1 MPKMGYLGTVLPKYL
16 ARLGLDV
23 HILATDLP
31 AYHNLDE
38 YRTGMPT
45 FLEQQVLSAGTAY
58 TVDGY
63 TVHVLGHKRVLGY
76 VWMTGMYRK
85 LKDIQPDVVYSI
97 LAIGWIP
104 LQAALAKHL
113 CKFQL
118 FTGSHTTALMFP
130 LANAASSNMIQRLGV
145 LLTRWIPG
153 RLISLFSQACYCPTH
168 DCGEVAMRFFGVQ
181 RRKVKIVHLG
191 VDSDFFF
198 SIRSAEDRERRIQ
211 LRNLLGFS
219 EPDVV
224 CIYTGKMADF
234 KNPLL
239 LAQAIR
245 ILRAEGR
252 QFKGL
257 FIGDGA
263 QRAQVAEFADCV
275 VLDYMPFSAL
285 GDYYRAAD
293 IAVWLTNETTS
304 MLDAAACG
312 IPIVVSDRIYQD
324 HVSGNGF
331 AYRMNDLKSLCDTL
345 RRLDDEGMRRT
356 LGIEGARKM
365 HELFTWERS
374 AEIRFRDFNKALG
387 RDG

>member
-1 MPKMGYLGTVLPKYL
+1 MGYLGTVLPKYL

-23 HILATDLP
+23 HLLATDLP

-38 YRTGMPT
+38 YRAGMPA
-45 FLEQQVLSAGTAY
+45 FLEQQVLAAGTAY
-58 TVDGY
+58 AVDGY

-76 VWMTGMYRK
+76 VYMPGMYRK
-85 LKDIQPDVVYSI
+85 LKEIRPDVVYSI

-130 LANAASSNMIQRLGV
+130 LASAASTSMIERLAV
-145 LLTRWIPG
+145 LFTRWIPG
-153 RLISLFSQACYCPTH
+153 RLVSLFSRTCYCPTD
-168 DCGEVAMRFFGVQ
+168 DCGEVAARFFGVQ
-181 RRKVKIVHLG
+181 KRKVKVVHLG
-191 VDSDFFF
+191 VDSEFFF
-198 SIRSAEDRERRIQ
+198 PARSVEDRERRSQ
-211 LRNLLGFS
+211 LRTRLGFS
-219 EPDVV
+219 ESDVV
-224 CIYTGKMADF
+224 CIYTGKMAEF
-234 KNPLL
+234 KNPVL
-239 LAQAIR
+239 LAEAIR

-252 QFKGL
+252 RFKGL

-263 QRAQVAEFADCV
+263 QRALVANFPDCA

-285 GDYYRAAD
+285 GNYYRAAD

-312 IPIVVSDRIYQD
+312 VPIVVSDRIYQD
-324 HVSGNGF
+324 HVTGNGL

-345 RRLDDEGMRRT
+345 RRLDDADTRRT
-356 LGIEGARKM
+356 LGAEGARKM
-365 HELFTWERS
+365 HEHFTWEKS
-374 AEIRFRDFNKALG
+374 ANIRVSDFNDALG
-387 RDG
+387 RGG